1 MPTAD
6 VIIVGGGVIGLST
19 AYHLAKKGAGKIVLL
34 EKGPVGDGSSSRAA
48 GITSG
53 LLWSETGAKARLIG
67 ARLFRELSDEL
78 GNYTY
83 HNEHGCLNVCNPQ
96 QWEGM
101 QPLLPMYDRNGV
113 PYEVLDAEEIRKRW
127 PALTPADDL
136 IGIHD
141 PNGGYSE
148 PPDYVAA
155 LANRIRE
162 LGVDIREGE
171 QVVDFQIDGGRLTGV
186 QTQSD
191 LFAADKIVCTVHAW
205 GSKLLER
212 VGWPVP
218 VKYFVHQRYV
228 TTPVSSSLDWPPI
241 NANAQDAY
249 VRPAHGNRILV
260 GTSSPDR
267 EEFQVKSLDFH
278 MSELSAPTSLRDD
291 AAARLSQ
298 LVPQLTDVTW
308 ESERVGLLGFSLD
321 QEPILG
327 PVEPLPGLYV
337 GASFHSGGFSYN
349 PVAGMLLAECVN
361 DAHTSI
367 DISRFSPNRFVPDE
381 VQAHL
386 ATTLRQDQME
396 QRRH

>member
-19 AYHLAKKGAGKIVLL
+19 AYHLARKGAGKIVLL

-53 LLWSETGAKARLIG
+53 LLWSETGVKARMIG
-67 ARLFRELSDEL
+67 ARLFRELSEEL
-78 GNYTY
+78 DGYTY
-83 HNEHGCLNVCNPQ
+83 HNEHGCLNVCNQQ
-96 QWEGM
+96 QWQDL
-101 QPLLPMYDRNGV
+101 QPLLPMYDRLGV
-113 PYEVLDAEEIRKRW
+113 PYEVLDATTIRSRW
-127 PALTPADDL
+127 PALTPADEHT
-136 IGIHD
+136 GIHD

-148 PPDYVAA
+148 PPEYVAA
-155 LANRIRE
+155 LARRIRE
-162 LGVDIREGE
+162 LGVEIREGE
-171 QVVDFQIDGGRLTGV
+171 QVVDIQIDAGSVKGI

-191 LFAADKIVCTVHAW
+191 IFEAATIVCTVHAW

-228 TTPVSSSLDWPPI
+228 TAPVRGALAWPPI
-241 NANAQDAY
+241 NANAHDAY
-249 VRPAHGNRILV
+249 VRPANGNRILV
-260 GTSSPDR
+260 GVSSPQR
-267 EEFQVKSLDFH
+267 EEFKVESLDFH
-278 MSELSAPTSLRDD
+278 MSELSAPTTLRDD
-291 AAARLSQ
+291 AAGRLSR
-298 LVPQLTDVTW
+298 LVPQLNGATW

-327 PVEPLPGLYV
+327 SVEPLPGLYV

-349 PVAGMLLAECVN
+349 PVAGMLLAECVC
-361 DAHTSI
+361 DGQTSI
-367 DISRFSPNRFVPDE
+367 DINRFSPNRFVAQE
-381 VQAHL
+381 VEAHL
-386 ATTLRQDQME
+386 AKTLRQDQME